1 MRGAG
6 GLLDRY
12 VLRRFAGAYGLCLFG
27 FLLLFLVVDFFSRL
41 DNFLAAEKA
50 IERSGEGFW
59 PLIGEFYLT
68 KLPFIVSTV
77 GPYLTL
83 FAAIATLMTFSRHNE
98 LTPMIAAGRGHHR
111 VLAPVYAFAVLVVFA
126 LAANEEHV
134 LPRAMRRHS
143 MLDAIV
149 ETGGRATTRRPPHI
163 RDATTGNV
171 ITADQW
177 SAPERRLVGVHA
189 QSFHDPTGALP
200 EGRLDAPL
208 LEYRINTQT
217 NKIGWFPREGGTLT
231 PASRDGGGVMPEPVR
246 LAPDVPIAF
255 AVPPEEIDQ
264 LAEVGEA
271 AALTRGQLMRLQ
283 TRYPQRSDLAMQLC
297 ARTTRPISS
306 LVLLLLGLPFV
317 MRPGTKTIAAGL
329 GIALCTCAVY
339 GGIDFLCQQVGNRG
353 DLVAPIQAAWFAPSL
368 FGAIG
373 LARLDRVAG

>member
-1 MRGAG
+1 LRGAA

-41 DNFLAAEKA
+41 DNFLAAENA
-50 IERSGEGFW
+50 IVRGGYGYW

-68 KLPFIVSTV
+68 KIPFIVSLV

-83 FAAIATLMTFSRHNE
+83 FAAIATMMTFGRHNE
-98 LTPMIAAGRGHHR
+98 LTPMIAAGRSHHR
-111 VLAPVYAFAVLVVFA
+111 VLAPVYAFSVMVVFA
-126 LAANEEHV
+126 LVACEEYV
-134 LPRAMRRHS
+134 LPRALRRHS
-143 MLDAIV
+143 MIDEVV
-149 ETGGRATTRRPPHI
+149 ETGGRATARRPPHI

-189 QSFHDPTGALP
+189 MSFRDPSGALP

-208 LEYRINTQT
+208 LEYRINTAT
-217 NKIGWFPREGGTLT
+217 SRVGWFPREGGTLT
-231 PASRDGGGVMPEPVR
+231 PASRDGGGVQPDPIR
-246 LAPDVPIAF
+246 LAPDEPIPF
-255 AVPPEEIDQ
+255 SVRPEEIDQ
-264 LAEVGEA
+264 LADVGEPG
-271 AALTRGQLMRLQ
+271 ALTRAELLRLIG
-283 TRYPQRSDLAMQLC
+283 RYPQKFDLQMQLHT
-297 ARTTRPISS
+297 RSTRPLSS

-317 MRPGTKTIAAGL
+317 MRPGQKTIAAGL

-339 GGIDFLCQQVGNRG
+339 SGVDFLCQQIGNRG
-353 DLVAPIQAAWFAPSL
+353 DLIAPIQAAWLAPSL

-373 LARLDRVAG
+373 LARLDRISG